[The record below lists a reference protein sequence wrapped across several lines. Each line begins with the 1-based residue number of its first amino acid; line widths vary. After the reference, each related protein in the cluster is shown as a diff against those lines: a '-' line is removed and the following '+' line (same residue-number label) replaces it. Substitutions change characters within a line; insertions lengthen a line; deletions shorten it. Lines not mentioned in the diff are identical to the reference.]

1 VQSKKKRSR
10 TFLGARTGG
19 ETDAAFE
26 ALSHPLR
33 RQLLVSVADEG
44 TVTLTSS
51 ATDFSN
57 DELVSIYHSHL
68 PKLLQMELVEWDGFG
83 HELSRGR
90 QFETVEPLLDLL
102 VDASD

>member
-1 VQSKKKRSR
+1 MQSKKRGSR

-33 RQLLVSVADEG
+33 RQLLVSIADEV

-51 ATDFSN
+51 AADFS
-57 DELVSIYHSHL
+57 DGEQVALYHSHL
-68 PKLLQMELVEWDGFG
+68 PKLIQMELVEWDSLSR
-83 HELSRGR
+83 ELSRGR

>member
-1 VQSKKKRSR
+1 MQSKKSTR

-19 ETDAAFE
+19 ETDTAFE

-33 RQLLVSVADEG
+33 RQLLVAVADDG
-44 TVTLTSS
+44 TATLASS

-68 PKLLQMELVEWDGFG
+68 PKLIQMELVEWDSLGEEMSQG
-83 HELSRGR
+83 Q